1 MTENTKPELERSD
14 SASPELPLDGEIVG
28 IEEARIRVRL
38 ETGVIGF
45 VEALAEAEAPSSVQ
59 LGQKGRFRIL
69 SSADGEAPSLSLIS
83 IVDLAAPLSFESDVD
98 RLQNALSLQH
108 STSIARDDVV
118 PTLDEQHI
126 KQWLDRTK
134 TSLERVRRNR
144 AKRLDEEFYSGS

>member
-1 MTENTKPELERSD
+1 MTENTKPKLERSD
-14 SASPELPLDGEIVG
+14 STSPELPLDGEIVG
-28 IEEARIRVRL
+28 LEEARIRVRL

-45 VEALAEAEAPSSVQ
+45 VDALAEAESPSSFQ

>member
-45 VEALAEAEAPSSVQ
+45 VEALAEAEAPSSFQ

>member
-1 MTENTKPELERSD
+1 LTENTKPKLERSD
-14 SASPELPLDGEIVG
+14 STSPELPLDGEIVG
-28 IEEARIRVRL
+28 LEEARIRVRL

-45 VEALAEAEAPSSVQ
+45 VDALAEAESPSSFQ